1 MLDAAASH
9 PTSSWARCSTCVPT
23 PFRPQRYYDKDAWR
37 GTWGGEG
44 GGVLINRAAHQI
56 DLWQWLCGTP
66 RTVYAKVPF
75 GFAHAIDVEDDVT
88 AVLNYGREGTGVFIT
103 DATIESIIRGTVDW
117 GDFSTTEV
125 VEGTSSYGVNHAQ
138 VLENFARAIL
148 FGEPLIAPVADGLD
162 AVRLS
167 NAPPLG

>member
-1 MLDAAASH
+1 MGHHELVPPPALLRQGRL
-9 PTSSWARCSTCVPT
+9 ARHLG
-23 PFRPQRYYDKDAWR
+23 WR
-37 GTWGGEG
+37 G
-44 GGVLINRAAHQI
+44 RRRDQPAAHQI

-117 GDFSTTEV
+117 GDFSATEV